1 MRGIKVLPALGEK
14 NLAKNLVEKDKKSS
28 VEPCQVGEREE
39 SLKKF
44 WKSVLNESNTV
55 FKKKKNLIHD
65 VRLIQKQVRSIEP
78 GRGSLKFLNAI
89 LIDRKTDS
97 IDWNCKKMN
106 FWKSTEFEATSPQ
119 SIEEL
124 KKNAWVWDE
133 MIFTNPR
140 FETQFSQ
147 NLDFK
152 QSFFFFFQA
161 TN

>member
-1 MRGIKVLPALGEK
+1 MPSRR
-14 NLAKNLVEKDKKSS
+14 
-28 VEPCQVGEREE
+28 EREE

-55 FKKKKNLIHD
+55 FKKNMIHD
-65 VRLIQKQVRSIEP
+65 VQLIEKQVRPIEL
-78 GRGSLKFLNAI
+78 GRDSLKFLNAI
-89 LIDRKTDS
+89 SIDRKTDS
-97 IDWNCKKMN
+97 INRNCKKMN

-119 SIEEL
+119 SIEEF

-152 QSFFFFFQA
+152 QSFFFFKQQINF
-161 TN
+161 T